1 MQKRC
6 IDVTG
11 HVGRVL
17 NPKLGLGVTIK
28 SKHEKTSKLI
38 RNGHKISHLMDL
50 SGI

>member
-17 NPKLGLGVTIK
+17 NPKLGLGVIIK
-28 SKHEKTSKLI
+28 PKHEKTSKLMK
-38 RNGHKISHLMDL
+38 NKHKISPLMDL
-50 SGI
+50 SGT